1 MRLLRLATLVALGAT
16 GLATLACRP
25 AASLQASTTGARS
38 TGADDAAAPDIRAI
52 AREAY
57 VYGVPMLA
65 QYEALHA
72 LSIDTG
78 TARYAGPFNHLG
90 HAADVPGPPDPG
102 DAAPDADMPA
112 SFAALN
118 LRAEPV
124 VISVPAVEPQRYMV
138 LQVMDLYAYNV
149 AYIGSRSTGNSGG
162 HFLVAG
168 PDWQGAMPAGIR
180 QVIRIETR
188 LARVVGYTQLL
199 GAADLPRVRRIQ
211 ASYAIQPLSRF
222 LGTAA
227 PAAPPPVDWPAPLGS
242 AAMRTS
248 PAFFAQLAFLLQF
261 APPPPGEGALRAR
274 LAQIGI
280 VPGQPLAV
288 ATLPRATLQAL
299 QGGMA
304 DGQREI
310 DQRRA
315 ALAGRSDTLFGSRD
329 VLDNDYVAR
338 AAGSQSGL
346 GTLSREE
353 ALSPRYDTDA
363 DGVSLDGSAQ
373 DYVVRFGKDALP
385 PVHAFWSLSVYPLPG
400 QAGVAEPIH
409 RYQFD
414 GSMLPQPRRDAD
426 GGLTLYLQHRTPGKD
441 KQANWLPIPNGP
453 FVAAMRYYW
462 PAQALLDNHWTPP
475 RVERAS
481 ALHTTGAL
489 P

>member
-25 AASLQASTTGARS
+25 AASLQASTTGPGS
-38 TGADDAAAPDIRAI
+38 TGANDDPASPDIRAI

-65 QYEALHA
+65 QYQALHA

-78 TARYAGPFNHLG
+78 TAQYAGPFNHLG
-90 HAADVPGPPDPG
+90 HLARVPGPG
-102 DAAPDADMPA
+102 DAAPGADMPA
-112 SFAALN
+112 SFATLD

-124 VISVPAVEPQRYMV
+124 VISVPAVEPQRYMM

-168 PDWQGAMPAGIR
+168 PDWQGPVPAGIR
-180 QVIRIETR
+180 QVIRIETA
-188 LARVVGYTQLL
+188 LARVIGYTQLL
-199 GAADLPRVRRIQ
+199 GAADLPRVQRIQ
-211 ASYAIQPLSRF
+211 AGYALQPLSRF
-222 LGTAA
+222 LGTPA

-242 AAMRTS
+242 EAMRTS

-274 LAQIGI
+274 LAQIG
-280 VPGQPLAV
+280 VAPGRPLAV

-315 ALAGRSDTLFGSRD
+315 ALAGRSDTLFGSRET
-329 VLDNDYVAR
+329 LNGDYVAH
-338 AAGSQSGL
+338 ATGSQSGL
-346 GTLSREE
+346 GTPSREE
-353 ALSPRYDTDA
+353 ALLPRFDTDA
-363 DGVSLDGSAQ
+363 DGVPLDGSAQ
-373 DYVVRFGKDALP
+373 DYVLHFGKDALP
-385 PVHAFWSLSVYPLPG
+385 PVHGCWSLTVYALPG
-400 QAGVAEPIH
+400 QALVSNPIH
-409 RYQFD
+409 RYQVD
-414 GSMLPQPRRDAD
+414 ASMLPRLQRDAD
-426 GGLTLYLQHRTPGKD
+426 GGLTLYLQHHAPGKD
-441 KQANWLPIPNGP
+441 RQANWLPIPRGP
-453 FVAAMRYYW
+453 FVAAVRYYW
-462 PAQALLDNHWTPP
+462 PAPPLLDNHWTFPP
-475 RVERAS
+475 LERAPERRM
-481 ALHTTGAL
+481 TGAL